1 MKVEK
6 LYHKCGHPILF
17 LKRKVGPAEE
27 TLFVDG
33 NDPVVQT
40 EDGQKKPRVI
50 SRCPGCQGFIK
61 IEKLFSHMP
70 TPSKEDTKGP
80 TGYIPARFK

>member
-6 LYHKCGHPILF
+6 LYHKCGYPIVF

-27 TLFVDG
+27 TMFVDG

-61 IEKLFSHMP
+61 IEKLLTHMP
-70 TPSKEDTKGP
+70 TPLKDDPKAPS
-80 TGYIPARFK
+80 GYIPARIK